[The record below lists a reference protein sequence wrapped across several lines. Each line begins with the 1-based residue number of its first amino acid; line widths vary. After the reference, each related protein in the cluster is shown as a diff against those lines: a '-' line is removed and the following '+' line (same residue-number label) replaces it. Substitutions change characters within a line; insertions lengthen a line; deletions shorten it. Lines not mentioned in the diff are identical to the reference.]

1 MKKWALE
8 QLYDQ
13 AKTRERKKKH
23 NALLFFSVLFLFP
36 GVNNTRSRSVYIYIY
51 IYMRS
56 NDRMLPRLCEESQL
70 FLLKNNNN
78 KIVDCVSHFSF

>member
-1 MKKWALE
+1 
-8 QLYDQ
+8 
-13 AKTRERKKKH
+13 
-23 NALLFFSVLFLFP
+23 
-36 GVNNTRSRSVYIYIY
+36 
-51 IYMRS
+51 MRS